1 MADILIKE
9 QPQVKFSNLF
19 DMLCQKYIENYNDI
33 ENLIKENI
41 NPGNLK
47 YIRVDTVSGKKVL
60 IQR

>member
-1 MADILIKE
+1 
-9 QPQVKFSNLF
+9 
-19 DMLCQKYIENYNDI
+19 MLCQKYIENYNDI

-47 YIRVDTVSGKKVL
+47 YIRVDTVNGKKVL